1 MAELVTDCPRCKA
14 ARTTFDVPH
23 SHLVGTEYGWAR
35 VAEAFS
41 ICRNC
46 NQATVFVLR
55 QSEPMYGE
63 FVAQGVHKQG
73 GNINA
78 IVQVKTHVSL
88 KDEAAIAPPEHLP
101 DHIESAFREG
111 ATCMAVGCYNASASM
126 YRLCVDLATWD
137 WLPANGT
144 DGLNAAIRRSLG
156 LRLKWLFDTGRLPE
170 ALKDLSEAIKEDG
183 NDGAHEGNLSEHDA
197 ADIEDFT
204 VALLERLYTEPARLK
219 LAKDRRDGR
228 RAGP

>member
-1 MAELVTDCPRCKA
+1 MAELVTDCPRCDA
-14 ARTTFDVPH
+14 AKTTFDIPH
-23 SHLVGTEYGWAR
+23 SHLVGTEYQWAR
-35 VAEAFS
+35 VAEAFG

-46 NQATVFVLR
+46 NQGTIFVLR
-55 QSEPMYGE
+55 QSDPRYGDYLQ
-63 FVAQGVHKQG
+63 QGLHKQP

-78 IVQVKTHVSL
+78 LVQVKTHISL
-88 KDEAAIAPPEHLP
+88 KDEAAISPPEHLP
-101 DHIESAFREG
+101 AHIEAAFREG
-111 ATCMAVGCYNASASM
+111 ATCMAVDCHNASASM

-137 WLPANGT
+137 RLPDNGVE
-144 DGLNAAIRRSLG
+144 GLNAVIRRSLG

-170 ALKDLSEAIKEDG
+170 GLRELSEAIKEDG

-204 VALLERLYTEPARLK
+204 IALLERLYTEPARLK

-228 RAGP
+228 RAGQ